1 MYGMGKH
8 ITQAELLCLIKSM
21 CVCVCVCV
29 CGCDSR
35 WVLFCVYMGVC
46 MGVCMY
52 VGSDEQDTEWSLVQL

>member
-21 CVCVCVCV
+21 CVCVSE

-35 WVLFCVYMGVC
+35 
-46 MGVCMY
+46 
-52 VGSDEQDTEWSLVQL
+52 